1 MYQEPEQSQCVVA
14 AHCAVRITVCIHFC
28 SSIQFNYP
36 SCRLIQQHCVHNI
49 HLAVQVNIAVQHS
62 ACSEEVVVSDAV
74 TDVVS
79 EEVSAE
85 ETVSVADA
93 VVSEAVVTVV
103 SLLVSDA
110 VVSVLSAE
118 DSLVSDAEVVVVSVV
133 SLVVTVVSV
142 VTTGV
147 LSL

>member
-1 MYQEPEQSQCVVA
+1 MKFLKRGCLRKIGIGLHLFRQAVDDVYQEPEQSQCVVA

-49 HLAVQVNIAVQHS
+49 HLAV
-62 ACSEEVVVSDAV
+62 
-74 TDVVS
+74 
-79 EEVSAE
+79 
-85 ETVSVADA
+85 
-93 VVSEAVVTVV
+93 V